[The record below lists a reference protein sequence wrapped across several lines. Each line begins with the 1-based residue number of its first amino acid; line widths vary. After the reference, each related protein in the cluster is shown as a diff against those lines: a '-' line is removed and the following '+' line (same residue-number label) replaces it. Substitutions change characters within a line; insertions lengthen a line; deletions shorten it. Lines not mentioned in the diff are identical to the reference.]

1 MGRRRDGPPAR
12 CARGAGLHTLPAFR
26 PTGHRLR
33 QRLLEPG
40 LSCSPSPRMPSPY
53 STTVS
58 VLMSVTPQQ
67 CHSTPVPNDALCRQS
82 PAGSPV
88 TAELSWKALIDCLV
102 SSMAD
107 PGSRWTPFR
116 QDGDGG

>member
-53 STTVS
+53 STAVS
-58 VLMSVTPQQ
+58 VLMSVT
-67 CHSTPVPNDALCRQS
+67 SAMSLD
-82 PAGSPV
+82 
-88 TAELSWKALIDCLV
+88 TAELSWRALIDCLV

-107 PGSRWTPFR
+107 PGSRWTPLR
-116 QDGDGG
+116 QDGDGGPR